1 MKLKAIITMI
11 LIAAVLGVVFYAV
24 SRPKPTT
31 PVEPRPFVW
40 DFEMDDLKH
49 IDIALREGSL
59 SQQFVKHE
67 DRYFYFDEPG
77 GSIVDMVR
85 WGGGIPLILSGPGA
99 ERRIAQNADAAK
111 LAAYGF
117 DVPALRIKL
126 TLNDDSVYNVEVGDS
141 VPGGQTY
148 YVRLAELTDV
158 YTVDYTWYDVIA
170 GLVTNPPF
178 PPAKF
183 VNLEMTVTPAEPRVS
198 QQVTI
203 TSVMTN
209 TGAVTETY
217 DVKLMINGTVEQ
229 TKTIELA
236 RNAKE
241 TVVFTMT
248 RDTPGTYSIN
258 VEGKTAKLVVQ

>member
-1 MKLKAIITMI
+1 MI

-24 SRPKPTT
+24 SRPKPVT

-49 IDIALREGSL
+49 IDITLLDTGANQS
-59 SQQFVKHE
+59 FVKHE
-67 DRYFYFDEPG
+67 DRYFYFDEPD

-99 ERRIAQNADAAK
+99 ERRIAQNAGEAQLK
-111 LAAYGF
+111 AYGF
-117 DVPALRIKL
+117 DDPTLKIRL

-148 YVRLAELTDV
+148 YVRLAELKDV

-170 GLVTNPPF
+170 RLVTEPPF

-209 TGAVTETY
+209 TGAVTESY

-236 RNAKE
+236 RNAKQA
-241 TVVFTMT
+241 VVFTVT

-258 VEGKTAKLVVQ
+258 VEGQTAKLVVK